1 MAFIERLKRLLGA
14 VDAREESGIDEP
26 TACTG
31 ADTITC
37 MEALEKLYEYLDGE
51 LEGVSAEQVSKH
63 LEVCKNCFPHLQLE
77 KSFREAVH
85 RVQKGEVCPEEVK
98 QRVMD
103 SLMAEGFTPSR

>member
-1 MAFIERLKRLLGA
+1 MTFIERLKRLLGA
-14 VDAREESGIDEP
+14 AEARREEASEP

-31 ADTITC
+31 ADAITC

-51 LEGVSAEQVSKH
+51 LEGVSGEQVSKH
-63 LEVCKNCFPHLQLE
+63 LEICKSCFPHLQLE

-85 RVQKGEVCPEEVK
+85 RVQAGEVCPEEVK

-103 SLMAEGFTPSR
+103 SLMAEGFTSSR